1 MNDIG
6 SMSLLALRRGD
17 VPFVPV
23 ASFRAW
29 PLTSI
34 LTDAGAMVALGP
46 GALYDGTAQKIEK
59 R

>member
-1 MNDIG
+1 MRWFLV
-6 SMSLLALRRGD
+6 SRR
-17 VPFVPV
+17 
-23 ASFRAW
+23 RAR

-46 GALYDGTAQKIEK
+46 GASYDGTAQKIEK